1 MYDFTTLR
9 PRRGMGAEKWS
20 TFEAMDVD
28 NPALVPYSVADMEF
42 AAAPQI
48 TAAIQKAASFGVYG
62 YTTADGPYRRAVC
75 RWMARRHGW
84 TVEPEWMFQ
93 TFGVVPAMNLAVHAL
108 IQPGEGV
115 IIQPPVYPPFR
126 RVVENTGRRVWE
138 NPLKLENGRYVMDLE
153 GLEALA
159 ARPDVKLFFLCS
171 PHNPVGRVWTRAEL
185 QAAADICARHGVTVF
200 SDEIHADFVHPG
212 HVHTPF
218 AALDGPAAA
227 GCIVGTSASKS
238 FNLAGLATANIIV
251 PDSGL
256 RAALLDRQVGYTG
269 EFTSYFGL
277 AATRAAYEEAEDW
290 LEELLAVIQGN
301 YEYCKAFLIEKFP
314 SVVTYPLEG
323 TYLMWCDFRSLGLTP
338 EAQEKF
344 FLSCQL
350 CLDEG
355 YIFGSQGAGFERIN
369 LACPRPCL
377 EAAMERLDKAA
388 EGLPR

>member
-1 MYDFTTLR
+1 M
-9 PRRGMGAEKWS
+9 
-20 TFEAMDVD
+20 
-28 NPALVPYSVADMEF
+28 
-42 AAAPQI
+42 
-48 TAAIQKAASFGVYG
+48 
-62 YTTADGPYRRAVC
+62 
-75 RWMARRHGW
+75 
-84 TVEPEWMFQ
+84 
-93 TFGVVPAMNLAVHAL
+93 
-108 IQPGEGV
+108 
-115 IIQPPVYPPFR
+115 
-126 RVVENTGRRVWE
+126 
-138 NPLKLENGRYVMDLE
+138 
-153 GLEALA
+153 
-159 ARPDVKLFFLCS
+159 
-171 PHNPVGRVWTRAEL
+171 
-185 QAAADICARHGVTVF
+185 
-200 SDEIHADFVHPG
+200 
-212 HVHTPF
+212 
-218 AALDGPAAA
+218 
-227 GCIVGTSASKS
+227 GTSASKS

-251 PDSGL
+251 PDGGL
-256 RAALLDRQVGYTG
+256 RTALLDRQVGYTG